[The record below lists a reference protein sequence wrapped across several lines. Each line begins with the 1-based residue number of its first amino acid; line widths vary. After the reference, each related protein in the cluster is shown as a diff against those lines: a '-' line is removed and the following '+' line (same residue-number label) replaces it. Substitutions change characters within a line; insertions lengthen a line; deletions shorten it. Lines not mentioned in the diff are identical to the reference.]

1 MDTGGMVYM
10 GPLKV
15 IVEGALVSHSAYTR
29 HTYTDGHGYSGRG
42 VLSVGPEQLTEVLG
56 RARELG
62 LTAAVHAIGDA
73 SAQVGLDAID
83 ATGIAARLDHTQ
95 MLTHVDVARIAPR
108 GVWASAQPPPR

>member
-73 SAQVGLDAID
+73 AAQGGLDAIE
-83 ATGIAARLDHTQ
+83 ATGIARSEERRVGKGSGARGGSER
-95 MLTHVDVARIAPR
+95 VWRR
-108 GVWASAQPPPR
+108 G